1 MILTLKYPSLVE
13 ESWEQEEKPTC
24 AKKIKDL
31 ISRQM
36 RDSVL
41 EAKVIKIPS
50 VSVTLWDT
58 HNSY

>member
-1 MILTLKYPSLVE
+1 MILTLKYQCRVE
-13 ESWEQEEKPTC
+13 ESWEQEEKPKC

-31 ISRQM
+31 ISRQV

-41 EAKVIKIPS
+41 EAKVIKIPN

-58 HNSY
+58 HNSH

>member
-1 MILTLKYPSLVE
+1 MILTLKYQSRVE
-13 ESWEQEEKPTC
+13 ESWEQEEKHKC

-31 ISRQM
+31 ISRQV

-41 EAKVIKIPS
+41 EAKVIKIPN

>member
-1 MILTLKYPSLVE
+1 ME

-41 EAKVIKIPS
+41 EAKVVKIPS